1 MNMDDSAIPIG
12 VSALAGA
19 IARQTA
25 DTDELVLL
33 GALFTQLGDTL
44 STIAALRQVSGG
56 TGSVTQQKKQ

>member
-12 VSALAGA
+12 VSAMAGA

-56 TGSVTQQKKQ
+56 AGSVTQQKKQ